1 MIINQVKRLI
11 AKERLRFFF
20 YEIAIVFLLIFFLST
35 IEWISLPINL
45 NPELFGPIFYII
57 RALIVFLAIPAT
69 IYFMEKLIPY
79 EQELRRKTKISAF
92 QSHFML
98 YKMTKS
104 NYKYQVLYGILLLF
118 LVFIPLN
125 FFLYLLIPEMLTYL
139 KISEGLDLLNHYLL
153 IDNFLLLLPF
163 LILIQISIAF
173 IEETVYRGFINK
185 RGGEHFNRTSA
196 VLISAYS
203 YAFLSLIFY
212 LDPVSSL
219 GYNFFPIIWFVAL
232 FLIGLIL
239 SLTTIRRKWLFP
251 AIFAHAMSNI
261 LMVSM
266 IWFFNGTNYTDAL
279 LFIYSPLLIIS
290 IILFIWQFNRIKE
303 SLSIGLGMLKAY
315 LKNDDKEDEQTSDKY
330 FRIFFDIAIGLL
342 IFLIGLLI
350 TM

>member
-20 YEIAIVFLLIFFLST
+20 YEIAIAFLLIFFLST
-35 IEWISLPINL
+35 IEWISLPIKL
-45 NPELFGPIFYII
+45 NPIFGTIFYII
-57 RALIVFLAIPAT
+57 RALIVFLAIPAA

-79 EQELRRKTKISAF
+79 EQDLRRKSKMSAF

-104 NYKYQVLYGILLLF
+104 NYKYQLLYGILLLF

-125 FFLYLLIPEMLTYL
+125 FFLYLLIPKMLTYL
-139 KISEGLDLLNHYLL
+139 KFSEGSNSLNSYLL
-153 IDNFLLLLPF
+153 IGNFLIFLPF

-173 IEETVYRGFINK
+173 IEETIYRGFINK
-185 RGGEHFNRTSA
+185 RGGEHFSPISA
-196 VLISAYS
+196 VSISAYS

-212 LDPVSSL
+212 LDPVSSY
-219 GYNFFPIIWFVAL
+219 GYNFFPIIWFFAS

-251 AIFAHAMSNI
+251 SIFAHSMSNI
-261 LMVSM
+261 IMVSM
-266 IWFFNGTNYTDAL
+266 IWCFNGTNYMDIL
-279 LFIYSPLLIIS
+279 LFFYIPLLIIS
-290 IILFIWQFNRIKE
+290 IILFIWQFKRIKE
-303 SLSIGLGMLKAY
+303 SLAIGLGMLKTY
-315 LKNDDKEDEQTSDKY
+315 LKNDENEDEQTSDKY
-330 FRIFFDIAIGLL
+330 FRIFFDIVIGFLT
-342 IFLIGLLI
+342 FLIGLLI